1 MGSDTSSSYDTV
13 LKYSYPHVS
22 ETTVLDTE
30 IHSMTIFVNRL
41 FIGTPRFS
49 HVGIIVYPNEFY
61 DCQHFQS
68 GGVLIEYGDYDYVNT
83 KDKGYY
89 YWYCSKNGLRYISTS
104 DVERVYGDFIP
115 CKVFF
120 RMTVRELLGKICEKK
135 EWTKSAYDV
144 RYHDCQHFV
153 NFAIRFLT
161 ATRYFDFQRRTSYAD
176 DYIPPIIIYE
186 LSKEERIVENMKNH
200 PIMKFLSF
208 LGNIFVD

>member
-49 HVGIIVYPNEFY
+49 HVGIIVYPNEYY
-61 DCQHFQS
+61 DDGHFQS
-68 GGVLIEYGDYDYVNT
+68 GGVLIEYGDYDAVNA

-89 YWYCSKNGLRYISTS
+89 YWYSFKTGLRYISTS
-104 DVERVYGDFIP
+104 DVVRVYGDFLP
-115 CKVFF
+115 CRLFS
-120 RMTVRELLGKICEKK
+120 RMTVRELLGKICEKRR
-135 EWTKSAYDV
+135 WTKNAYNV

-153 NFAIRFLT
+153 NSAIRFLV
-161 ATRYFDFQRRTSYAD
+161 ATRYFNFQRRTSYAD
-176 DYIPPIIIYE
+176 DHIPPIIIDQ
-186 LSKEERIVENMKNH
+186 LCKTERQVENMKDN
-200 PIMKFLSF
+200 PIMKIFQF
-208 LGNIFVD
+208 FFGNN